1 MISNKEGLH
10 YFTVQKLSAL
20 LRGLTSKHDKD
31 FYCLNC
37 VFSCRTKKKL
47 KSYKLCGNEDFCD
60 FTMPC
65 EENSL
70 LEFTQD
76 LKSIKTPFLINT
88 DFECLI
94 K

>member
-37 VFSCRTKKKL
+37 LFSCRTKKK
-47 KSYKLCGNEDFCD
+47 
-60 FTMPC
+60 
-65 EENSL
+65 SL
-70 LEFTQD
+70 NH
-76 LKSIKTPFLINT
+76 INYVEMKI
-88 DFECLI
+88 FVILQCLVKKI
-94 K
+94 AC